1 MIDSL
6 IQILIQKG
14 LKTDVL
20 EKSVD
25 AFIISFDVWAKPGA
39 KNSKEFISNDGVFI
53 IQTRA
58 KPVDGEANDAIVE
71 AISKSFGISKS
82 QIELVRGD
90 KSRLKKIKVK
100 LVITANKNQTFFQK
114 KLNEIEVQVASN

>member
-39 KNSKEFISNDGVFI
+39 KSSKEFISNDGVFI